1 MFSCCKKDKVSSPAE
16 NVARLKEKAKILGV
30 DDRSLTSSL
39 GGMNTN
45 HVELYMRVLQ
55 AESLISSK
63 NASKWALISA
73 LAAIIGAIAAIVS
86 IFK

>member
-16 NVARLKEKAKILGV
+16 NVALLKEKAKSLGI
-30 DDRSLTSSL
+30 DDRSLTTSL

-45 HVELYMRVLQ
+45 HIELHMRVLR
-55 AESLISSK
+55 AESLMSSK

-73 LAAIIGAIAAIVS
+73 LAAIISAIAAMVS